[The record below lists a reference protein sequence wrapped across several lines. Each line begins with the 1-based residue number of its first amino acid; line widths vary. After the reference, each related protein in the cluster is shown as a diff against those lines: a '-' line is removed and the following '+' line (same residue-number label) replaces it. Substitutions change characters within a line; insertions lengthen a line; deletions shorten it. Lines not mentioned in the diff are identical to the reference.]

1 MHKYILIPDSFKGT
15 LSARDFCAVA
25 REAIGRADPG
35 AQVLSIPLADGPGA
49 VAMAAM
55 VSDMETHSFYTYMLS
70 V

>member
-1 MHKYILIPDSFKGT
+1 MGRPFFGRNTRSSTVQVSGPDRRT
-15 LSARDFCAVA
+15 T
-25 REAIGRADPG
+25 PM
-35 AQVLSIPLADGPGA
+35 ADGPGA